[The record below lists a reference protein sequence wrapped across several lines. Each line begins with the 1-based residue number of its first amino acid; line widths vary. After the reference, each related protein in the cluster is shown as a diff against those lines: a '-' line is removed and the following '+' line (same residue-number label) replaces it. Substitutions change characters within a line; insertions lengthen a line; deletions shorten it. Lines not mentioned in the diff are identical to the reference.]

1 MTPEQV
7 VIEAARNLVSYEDA
21 GAKESP
27 PWLYWEEHFRALK
40 DSLEALNRAEKPD
53 ESNMVNA
60 KLIAAAPDLL
70 EFVQAIAAST
80 IPEFVDYQQTARDLL
95 AKVQS

>member
-1 MTPEQV
+1 M
-7 VIEAARNLVSYEDA
+7 A
-21 GAKESP
+21 
-27 PWLYWEEHFRALK
+27 
-40 DSLEALNRAEKPD
+40 
-53 ESNMVNA
+53 NA
-60 KLIAAAPDLL
+60 KLISAAPDLL